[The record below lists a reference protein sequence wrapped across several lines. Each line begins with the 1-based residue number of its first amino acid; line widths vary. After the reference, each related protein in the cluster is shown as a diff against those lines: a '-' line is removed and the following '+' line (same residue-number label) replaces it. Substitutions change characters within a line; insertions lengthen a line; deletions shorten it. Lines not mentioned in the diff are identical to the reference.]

1 MESLSLFSELPD
13 WLTFVIPIGIFVLG
27 AYLIVRDRD

>member
-13 WLTFVIPIGIFVLG
+13 WLTLVIPIGMFVVVAVLLG
-27 AYLIVRDRD
+27 RD